1 MEINY
6 EFCDKRVK
14 EQLHYLNSLETEHN
28 SGKISTDR
36 FKLLWFSANKVLDYW
51 NKKRDN
57 LHWVNH
63 ALNEGAIERNSALMT
78 LMVMLVTKELWDE
91 LADLGEVVLGCS
103 SDIRMSY
110 KVVLS
115 CYYEKSERFKE
126 IYLKVDETCG
136 GYLVERL
143 KREANENQGKH

>member
-1 MEINY
+1 MEIDYN
-6 EFCDKRVK
+6 FCCKKVE
-14 EQLHYLNSLETEHN
+14 EQHDYIEDLIRHKKDDPISL
-28 SGKISTDR
+28 DR
-36 FKLLWFSANKVLDYW
+36 YKLVYFSATKVLDYW
-51 NKKRDN
+51 IKKRDC
-57 LHWVNH
+57 LEYVHE
-63 ALNEGAIERNSALMT
+63 ALTDKAIERNTSLMQ
-78 LMVMLVTKELWDE
+78 LMIYLVKAEAWDQ
-91 LADLGEVVLGCS
+91 LANLGDVIIGCS